1 MMKYMF
7 ITHVELVE
15 TTSEQ
20 FEPIF
25 YCNYH
30 ARVDDLLEEFLVA
43 QLADEEPPEPCQE
56 LTRAYT
62 ALSLVSRYNPHK
74 KYKVSVIVF
83 DDDQQEVVN
92 DILQLVEEQNG
103 PTIQMIRK
111 SGDTQDL

>member
-15 TTSEQ
+15 TSTDE

-25 YCNYH
+25 HCNYH

-56 LTRAYT
+56 LARVYT
-62 ALSLVSRYNPHK
+62 SLGLVSRFNPHK
-74 KYKVSVIVF
+74 KYKVSIIVF
-83 DDDQQEVVN
+83 EDDQQEIV
-92 DILQLVEEQNG
+92 DDLLRLVEEQNG

-111 SGDTQDL
+111 SGDNQYL